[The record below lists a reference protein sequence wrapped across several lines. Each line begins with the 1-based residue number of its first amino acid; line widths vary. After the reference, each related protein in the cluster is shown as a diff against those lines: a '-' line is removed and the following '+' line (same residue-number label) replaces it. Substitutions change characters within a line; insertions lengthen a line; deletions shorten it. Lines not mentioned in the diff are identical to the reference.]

1 MRGFSRHRVA
11 IGPSDGADL
20 HRHGRCGSA
29 AGKIFGAAP
38 HWSVGTAKWRRRS
51 RAYWNAVHTLRFG
64 PFRPRPSIVRRT
76 ARPAAR
82 PAELLRATPLCAS
95 PRKRTSQATQT
106 GKQAGAEIP
115 ATAMGQVLQGLGIPG
130 RHAFQFGVY
139 EHPGSK
145 AASLAMTSTHPESTG
160 VSRRIRYANNCGSG
174 KSNSDSNARC
184 SVSGAEA

>member
-11 IGPSDGADL
+11 SGPSDGADL
-20 HRHGRCGSA
+20 HHHGRSGSA

-38 HWSVGTAKWRRRS
+38 RWSAGTTKQRRRS

-64 PFRPRPSIVRRT
+64 PHRPRSSIVRQT

-82 PAELLRATPLCAS
+82 PAVLSRATPLCAS
-95 PRKRTSQATQT
+95 PRKRTSQATRI
-106 GKQAGAEIP
+106 GRQARARIP
-115 ATAMGQVLQGLGIPG
+115 AVATGRVPQGLGI
-130 RHAFQFGVY
+130 RWRDAFQFGVY